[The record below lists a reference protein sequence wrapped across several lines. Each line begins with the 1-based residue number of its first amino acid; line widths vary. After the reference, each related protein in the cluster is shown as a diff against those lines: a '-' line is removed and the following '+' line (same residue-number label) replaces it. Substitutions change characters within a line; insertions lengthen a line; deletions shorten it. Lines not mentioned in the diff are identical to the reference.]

1 MLEVKKVEAFYN
13 FLGFRITFG
22 EITFKSRN
30 KRWASQLKSWD
41 VWDFFDLSD
50 PPFSCL
56 LWAAEGW
63 STWTTLMGSLILWLL
78 VWFGHWE
85 IGYYRMEKMSLGIY
99 FLSFLFVVLQ
109 WVTVSSKIYSSCQ
122 LLSFSPYFSFFSP
135 FLASLLSSSTSL
147 SLYTQIL
154 SHPIL

>member
-122 LLSFSPYFSFFSP
+122 LPISMQLSF
-135 FLASLLSSSTSL
+135 LVL
-147 SLYTQIL
+147 SLPLPFSLGCYE
-154 SHPIL
+154 